1 MRKSRQ
7 RLWMVGG
14 AGVILAAALGL
25 MLLAFGD
32 SLVLFYSPSEVA
44 ASPPPAGERVRVG
57 GLVEAGS
64 VVRPDQGGAL
74 FTLTDTVATIR
85 VSYDGSLPDLFREG
99 QGIVAEGHF
108 DHDGLF
114 QASNVLAKHDETY
127 MPPEVAEALRA
138 QGVWQGDDATP
149 EAGE

>member
-32 SLVLFYSPSEVA
+32 ALVLFYSPSDVA
-44 ASPPPAGERVRVG
+44 QNPPPAGERVRVG

-64 VVRPDQGGAL
+64 VVRPDEGGAL
-74 FTLTDTVATIR
+74 FTLTDSAATIR
-85 VSYDGSLPDLFREG
+85 VAYDGSLPDLFREG

-108 DHDGLF
+108 DGEGLF
-114 QASNVLAKHDETY
+114 LASNVLAKHDETY
-127 MPPEVAEALRA
+127 MPPEVADALRE
-138 QGVWQGDDATP
+138 QGVWQG
-149 EAGE
+149 EGGE

>member
-85 VSYDGSLPDLFREG
+85 VSYAGSLPDLFREG

-138 QGVWQGDDATP
+138 QGVWQGDEATA

>member
-32 SLVLFYSPSEVA
+32 ALVLFYSPSEVA
-44 ASPPPAGERVRVG
+44 AAPPPAGERVRVG

-138 QGVWQGDDATP
+138 QGVWQGNEATG

>member
-14 AGVILAAALGL
+14 AGVILATALTL
-25 MLLAFGD
+25 MLFAFGD
-32 SLVLFYSPSEVA
+32 ALVLFYSPSDVA
-44 ASPPPAGERVRVG
+44 ADPPPAGERVRVG
-57 GLVEAGS
+57 GLVEEGS
-64 VVRPDQGGAL
+64 VVRPDAGGAL
-74 FTLTDTVATIR
+74 FTLTDTAATIR

-108 DHDGLF
+108 NPEGVFL
-114 QASNVLAKHDETY
+114 ASTVLAKHDETY
-127 MPPEVAEALRA
+127 MPAEVADALRE
-138 QGVWQGDDATP
+138 QGVWQGDDTAR

>member
-32 SLVLFYSPSEVA
+32 ALVLFYSPSEVA
-44 ASPPPAGERVRVG
+44 AAPPPAGERVRVG

-64 VVRPDQGGAL
+64 VVRPDRGGAL

-138 QGVWQGDDATP
+138 QGVWQGNEATG

>member
-32 SLVLFYSPSEVA
+32 ALVLFYSPSEVA
-44 ASPPPAGERVRVG
+44 AAPPPAGERVRVG
-57 GLVEAGS
+57 GLVEEGS

-138 QGVWQGDDATP
+138 QGVWQGDETTT

>member
-44 ASPPPAGERVRVG
+44 AEPPPAGERVRVG

-74 FTLTDTVATIR
+74 FTLTDTAATIR

-138 QGVWQGDDATP
+138 QGVWQGD
-149 EAGE
+149 EAAAGAVE

>member
-7 RLWMVGG
+7 RLWMVGV
-14 AGVILAAALGL
+14 AGTILAGALAL

-32 SLVLFYSPSEVA
+32 ALVLFYSPSDVA
-44 ASPPPAGERVRVG
+44 SNPPPPFERVRVG

-64 VVRPDQGGAL
+64 VVRPDAGGAI
-74 FTLTDTVATIR
+74 FTLTDTAATIR
-85 VSYDGSLPDLFREG
+85 VTYDRSLPDLFREG

-108 DHDGLF
+108 NSDGLF
-114 QASNVLAKHDETY
+114 EASTVLAKHDETY
-127 MPPEVAEALRA
+127 MPPEVADALRA
-138 QGVWQGDDATP
+138 QGVWQGE

>member
-138 QGVWQGDDATP
+138 QGVWQGDDASP